1 MLNGIE
7 DMPLNNVQW
16 IEVDKLTANDY
27 NPNVV
32 LTKELQLLQLSL
44 LKNGWIQPVLIT
56 KEGRII
62 DGFHRSTLCR
72 INEEVRKMTDGKVPC
87 VVLDL
92 SPPER
97 IMLTVRIN
105 RAKGNHIALKMNKL
119 VQELINDYG
128 LSKEVVAENIG
139 ATPREVELLLYDD
152 VFDSYELTEET
163 LYSQA
168 WKPTSR

>member
-1 MLNGIE
+1 MKGIE
-7 DMPLNNVQW
+7 NMPLNNIRW
-16 IEVDKLTANDY
+16 IDVDKLTANDY

-32 LTKELQLLQLSL
+32 LSNELKLLQVSL

-56 KEGRII
+56 QDYRII

-72 INEEVRKMTDGKVPC
+72 INEKVNEMTDGKVPC

-119 VQELINDYG
+119 VQQLINDYG

-152 VFDSYELTEET
+152 VFDSYDLNEES

-168 WKPTSR
+168 WKPIK

>member
-16 IEVDKLTANDY
+16 IDVDKLTANDY

-32 LTKELQLLQLSL
+32 LSKELQLLQLSL

-56 KEGRII
+56 KEYRII

-72 INEEVRKMTDGKVPC
+72 INEEVNKMSDGKVPC

-105 RAKGNHIALKMNKL
+105 RAKGNHIAL
-119 VQELINDYG
+119 
-128 LSKEVVAENIG
+128 
-139 ATPREVELLLYDD
+139 
-152 VFDSYELTEET
+152 
-163 LYSQA
+163 
-168 WKPTSR
+168 